1 MFYNYL
7 KSIYKSVKNYD
18 PIYKSHNS
26 DNLNKLNYYSKSH
39 SEDNF
44 ELSEIIRTNNKI
56 LNGLARYQIIN
67 DINDINHINDINY
80 LAGGVIN
87 SEFMH
92 AKNTADKSL
101 HDLITK
107 INNLELE
114 KITKALNFI
123 VNYINALD
131 KNVTSADLSKLR
143 AQLDELNEMLKT
155 YTDK

>member
-18 PIYKSHNS
+18 PIYKSHDS

-67 DINDINHINDINY
+67 DIDNINY

-87 SEFMH
+87 SEFEQ

-107 INNLELE
+107 INDLELE

-123 VNYINALD
+123 VNYINTLD
-131 KNVTSADLSKLR
+131 KNVTSTDLSSLR
-143 AQLDELNEMLKT
+143 AQLDELNEMLKI